1 MIRVAAVGDLH
12 VGLDSAGLIA
22 PGLAGIEESAD
33 LLLLAGDL
41 TTHGSAEQARVLTR
55 EVADVPIPIVAVLGN
70 HDYHAGQQASV
81 SRQLEDGGVVVL
93 ESASHVSDVAGT
105 TVAIVGSKG
114 FGGGF
119 VGASLAPFG
128 EDEMKAFA
136 RTSIEMASAFERL
149 LSEVDADLR
158 IGLLHYAPIRE
169 TLLGEPPEIF
179 PFLGSYLFAEA
190 VDRAGADLVVHGH
203 AHRGTEWGETPGGIP
218 VRNVAKAVLRQAYRV
233 YTLQPGD
240 VSARRHVG
248 AMGRDAAR

>member
-12 VGLDSAGLIA
+12 VGLDSAGSIGPSFDGIA
-22 PGLAGIEESAD
+22 DRAD

-41 TTHGSAEQARVLTR
+41 TTHGSPEQARVLTR

-70 HDYHAGQQASV
+70 HDHHDGDPGAV
-81 SRQLEDGGVVVL
+81 RRELERGGIVVL
-93 ESASHVSDVAGT
+93 EGEAWHLDVSGT
-105 TVAIVGSKG
+105 TLAVVGTKG

-128 EDEMKAFA
+128 EVEMKAFA
-136 RTSIEMASAFERL
+136 HTSIEMATAFERL
-149 LSEVDADLR
+149 LSDVRADLR

-169 TLLGEPPEIF
+169 TLFGEPREIF

-203 AHRGTEWGETPGGIP
+203 AHRGTEWGQTPGGVP

-233 YTLQPGD
+233 YTLEPGD
-240 VSARRHVG
+240 VSARQRAAATGPDG
-248 AMGRDAAR
+248 AR

>member
-1 MIRVAAVGDLH
+1 
-12 VGLDSAGLIA
+12 
-22 PGLAGIEESAD
+22 
-33 LLLLAGDL
+33 
-41 TTHGSAEQARVLTR
+41 
-55 EVADVPIPIVAVLGN
+55 VLGN
-70 HDYHAGQQASV
+70 HDHHSGQQAVV

-93 ESASHVSDVAGT
+93 ESTSCILDVAGT
-105 TVAIVGSKG
+105 TVAIIGSKG

-128 EDEMKAFA
+128 EEEMKAFA
-136 RTSIEMASAFERL
+136 RTSIDMAAAFERL
-149 LSEVDADLR
+149 LSEAEADLR

-203 AHRGTEWGETPGGIP
+203 AHRGTEWGQTPGGVP

-233 YTLQPGD
+233 YTLEPGD
-240 VSARRHVG
+240 VSARQRAA
-248 AMGRDAAR
+248 AMGPDVAR